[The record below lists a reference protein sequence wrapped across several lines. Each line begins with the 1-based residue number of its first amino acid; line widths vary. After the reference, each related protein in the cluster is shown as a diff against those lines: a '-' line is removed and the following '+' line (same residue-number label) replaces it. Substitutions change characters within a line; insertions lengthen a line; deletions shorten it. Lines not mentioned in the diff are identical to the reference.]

1 MIWRRRQE
9 DLVRSAGVGCDIA
22 GGSGGVV
29 ELVGLGGPGAAQ
41 GAGGCLVATLQV
53 LVFPRRQYLQVVRAL
68 VFIAGLAEEEQ
79 LLVVFPFGH
88 VEFVQRPASLDRLVL
103 PVENCP
109 KVLELA
115 LYVINCK
122 TATKE
127 PQIHL
132 LFCFSNVCCL
142 FLLSDL
148 TAAIYSILCLL

>member
-9 DLVRSAGVGCDIA
+9 DLVCSAGVGCDIA

-29 ELVGLGGPGAAQ
+29 ELVGLGGAGGEAAQ
-41 GAGGCLVATLQV
+41 GAGGCLVATLHV
-53 LVFPRRQYLQVVRAL
+53 LVFLPRQYLQVVRAL
-68 VFIAGLAEEEQ
+68 VFIAALAEEEQ

-88 VEFVQRPASLDRLVL
+88 VEFVRCPASLDHLVL

-132 LFCFSNVCCL
+132 LFCFSNV
-142 FLLSDL
+142 
-148 TAAIYSILCLL
+148 